1 LSGSEELQAFI
12 ASGFRSIWSLE
23 LLLLLKREPR
33 KWLRTE
39 LVSALR
45 ASELVVGQALDSL
58 VTAGLVALEDDA
70 AWFAPASETTARLVD
85 ATEQLYARRPDAV
98 RRLIVLSPGTGL
110 AAFADA
116 FRLKRE

>member
-1 LSGSEELQAFI
+1 MGEGLQAFI
-12 ASGFRSIWSLE
+12 TSGFRSIWSLE

-33 KWLRTE
+33 KWGRAE

-58 VTAGLVALEDDA
+58 VIAGLVAVEGEE
-70 AWFAPASETTARLVD
+70 AWYAPSSPASARLVEE
-85 ATEQLYARRPDAV
+85 TEQLYARRPDAV